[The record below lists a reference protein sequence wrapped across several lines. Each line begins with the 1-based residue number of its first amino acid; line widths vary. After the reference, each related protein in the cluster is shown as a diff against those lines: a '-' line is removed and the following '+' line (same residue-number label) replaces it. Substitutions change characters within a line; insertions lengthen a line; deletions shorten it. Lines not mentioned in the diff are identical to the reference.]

1 MSKEI
6 FKKDDRRTIRSK
18 RDLANALFEL
28 LQEKNLDDIT
38 VQDITDRA
46 LISKTTFYNNFNDKS
61 ELLTFL
67 LRRSA
72 DELLEKIELF
82 ADSDSQVSREAIF
95 YEAIKIVVDFLVE
108 TALPFKKMIGNDK
121 SRTLYWSLTSMIESV
136 FHTLLEDNQN
146 ILNKED
152 LNNDVAI
159 YYYAGAYANLIY
171 KKLANASHDSRIDKD
186 KIVKEIYKLSKPL
199 QE

>member
-6 FKKDDRRTIRSK
+6 IKKDDRRTIRTK

-67 LRRSA
+67 LRRSI
-72 DELLEKIELF
+72 DDVLEKIDIHTNKEINPVDFLN
-82 ADSDSQVSREAIF
+82 QVITH
-95 YEAIKIVVDFLVE
+95 VVDFLIE
-108 TALPFKKMIGNDK
+108 TALPFKKMIAHDK
-121 SRTLYWSLTSMIESV
+121 SGVLYYSLTSMIEGV
-136 FHTLLEDNQN
+136 FKSIVDEKELIFFSNHLDN
-146 ILNKED
+146 D
-152 LNNDVAI
+152 TAI

-171 KKLANASHDSRIDKD
+171 KKIANTTVVDRD
-186 KIVKEIYKLSKPL
+186 KIIKEIYNLSKVVI
-199 QE
+199 E

>member
-6 FKKDDRRTIRSK
+6 IKKDDRRTIRTK

-67 LRRSA
+67 LRRSI
-72 DELLEKIELF
+72 DDVLEKIDIHANKEINPVDFLN
-82 ADSDSQVSREAIF
+82 QVITH
-95 YEAIKIVVDFLVE
+95 VVDFLIE
-108 TALPFKKMIGNDK
+108 TALPFKKMIAHDK
-121 SRTLYWSLTSMIESV
+121 SGVLYFSLTSMIEGV
-136 FHTLLEDNQN
+136 FKSIVDEKELIFFSNHLDN
-146 ILNKED
+146 D
-152 LNNDVAI
+152 TAI

-171 KKLANASHDSRIDKD
+171 KKIANTTVVDRD
-186 KIVKEIYKLSKPL
+186 KIIKEIYNLSKVVI
-199 QE
+199 E

>member
-6 FKKDDRRTIRSK
+6 IKKDDRRTIRTK
-18 RDLANALFEL
+18 RDLANSLFEL

-67 LRRSA
+67 LRRSI
-72 DELLEKIELF
+72 DDVLEKIELRTNSEKEINPVEF
-82 ADSDSQVSREAIF
+82 LNEVITH
-95 YEAIKIVVDFLVE
+95 VVDFLIE
-108 TALPFKKMIGNDK
+108 TVLPFKKMIAHDK
-121 SRTLYWSLTSMIESV
+121 SGVLYFSLTSMIEGV
-136 FHTLLEDNQN
+136 FKSLVDEKELKFFSNHLDN
-146 ILNKED
+146 D
-152 LNNDVAI
+152 TAI

-171 KKLANASHDSRIDKD
+171 KKIANTTTVNRDKL
-186 KIVKEIYKLSKPL
+186 IKEIYNLSKVVI
-199 QE
+199 E